1 MPIGVPLIICGSI
14 ALVGSGYAFKKV
26 PLPYLIFE
34 TKANRQLVYDQ
45 HLAHYI
51 EAFIAN
57 HLPTSEPRLA
67 APVQSRSEHEERST
81 GSTSAWSKGVNRLRR
96 RKASQEDEE
105 PLISLEERPAFKAL
119 QESPPHAPR
128 VPSPTIPPTSSAHNR
143 EDEHDLRDVDPL
155 AKWHD
160 PSGPNSHDDEIKSSI
175 FNLPTASNQSH
186 HESGETQLQ
195 PPAQEAGP
203 SGTFSFLSLS
213 QLSSPEA
220 PAAMLDSMTFSHL
233 ASGSD
238 WAASS
243 GQRRSE
249 DGGGRNEDR
258 EEGRDRGDEVM
269 SMPDT
274 GYSTEAFSNISSP
287 RSGYRSPLSENSG
300 HTGSGSGTREDTGLG
315 LAVEDLGMSFVPL
328 KRQASVVSM
337 SESEGG
343 SDWERISVARSA

>member
-26 PLPYLIFE
+26 SSCFLDGP
-34 TKANRQLVYDQ
+34 ADRQLVYDQ

-57 HLPTSEPRLA
+57 HLPTSDTRLA
-67 APVQSRSEHEERST
+67 APVPSRSDHQERST

-105 PLISLEERPAFKAL
+105 PLISLEERPSSTNIH
-119 QESPPHAPR
+119 ESPQPPR
-128 VPSPTIPPTSSAHNR
+128 VPSPTNRPTLTPYDR
-143 EDEHDLRDVDPL
+143 EEQEKSDTEPL
-155 AKWHD
+155 AKLYDHD
-160 PSGPNSHDDEIKSSI
+160 HTAPNSHDDEIKSSI
-175 FNLPTASNQSH
+175 FNIPTSSNQSDNVFGD
-186 HESGETQLQ
+186 SQLQ
-195 PPAQEAGP
+195 PPTQDAGP

-213 QLSSPEA
+213 QVSSPEA

-233 ASGSD
+233 GSGVG
-238 WAASS
+238 SS
-243 GQRRSE
+243 NVGTSE
-249 DGGGRNEDR
+249 DGIEIV
-258 EEGRDRGDEVM
+258 ERDRRDEVM

-274 GYSTEAFSNISSP
+274 GYSTEAFSNLSSP

-300 HTGSGSGTREDTGLG
+300 QTGSRSGIGGGGGGLG

-328 KRQASVVSM
+328 RRQASVVSM
-337 SESEGG
+337 SESEEG
-343 SDWERISVARSA
+343 SDWERISVARST

>member
-34 TKANRQLVYDQ
+34 TKANRQLVYDH

-57 HLPTSEPRLA
+57 HLPSSEPRLA
-67 APVQSRSEHEERST
+67 APVQSRSDHEERST

-96 RKASQEDEE
+96 RKPSREDEE
-105 PLISLEERPAFKAL
+105 PLISLEERPTFTDL
-119 QESPPHAPR
+119 QDSPPHASR
-128 VPSPTIPPTSSAHNR
+128 VPSPTVRPDLAAYDQERLR
-143 EDEHDLRDVDPL
+143 ETEMELL
-155 AKWHD
+155 AKSHD
-160 PSGPNSHDDEIKSSI
+160 HSGPNPHDDEIKSSI
-175 FNLPTASNQSH
+175 FNLPTSSNQSH
-186 HESGETQLQ
+186 HELVERHLQ

-203 SGTFSFLSLS
+203 SGTYPFLSLS
-213 QLSSPEA
+213 QVSSPEA

-233 ASGSD
+233 ATGSD

-243 GQRRSE
+243 GQRTSE
-249 DGGGRNEDR
+249 DGSRRNEDG

-269 SMPDT
+269 SSMPDT
-274 GYSTEAFSNISSP
+274 GYSTEAFSNLSSP

-300 HTGSGSGTREDTGLG
+300 QNGSGIGTRGDTGLG

-328 KRQASVVSM
+328 RRQASVVSM

-343 SDWERISVARSA
+343 SDWERISVARST

>member
-1 MPIGVPLIICGSI
+1 MWFDSPSRIRICIQEST
-14 ALVGSGYAFKKV
+14 ST
-26 PLPYLIFE
+26 LPNLE

-57 HLPTSEPRLA
+57 HIPTSEPRLA
-67 APVQSRSEHEERST
+67 APVSSRSGDEERST
-81 GSTSAWSKGVNRLRR
+81 GSSSALPRGLNRLRR

-105 PLISLEERPAFKAL
+105 PLISLEERPAFNDL
-119 QESPPHAPR
+119 QEPRLTPPR
-128 VPSPTIPPTSSAHNR
+128 VSSPNIRPNLTAYDQEEQEQEKPYTELSAKSN
-143 EDEHDLRDVDPL
+143 DF
-155 AKWHD
+155 
-160 PSGPNSHDDEIKSSI
+160 SGPNIHDDEIKSSI

-186 HESGETQLQ
+186 HEFEERHLQ
-195 PPAQEAGP
+195 PPSQEAGP

-213 QLSSPEA
+213 QVSSPEA

-238 WAASS
+238 WASSS

-249 DGGGRNEDR
+249 DGSRRNEDG
-258 EEGRDRGDEVM
+258 EEGGDRGDEIM

-274 GYSTEAFSNISSP
+274 GYSTEAFSNLSSP
-287 RSGYRSPLSENSG
+287 RSGYRSPLSGDSRQTGALASVGIAGRGDERSG
-300 HTGSGSGTREDTGLG
+300 GLG

-328 KRQASVVSM
+328 RRQASVVSM
-337 SESEGG
+337 SESDGG
-343 SDWERISVARSA
+343 SDWERISVARST